1 MRVDRLP
8 PMQAKRFLADGAL
21 ATPLFGGAIVTSGA
35 AACTVYIRHGP
46 QGSSDILF
54 TLRVDAANRTVPFA
68 LSGPVQMPNGVF
80 VDMDANTAEVVVLYW

>member
-8 PMQAKRFLADGAL
+8 PMQAQRFVADGSL

-35 AACTVYIRHGP
+35 AACTVYIRHG
-46 QGSSDILF
+46 QQVTSNILF
-54 TLRVDAANRTVPFA
+54 TLKVDAAHRTVPFA
-68 LSGPVQMPNGVF
+68 LPGPVQMPNGVF